1 MLGKLFTGRATPVI
15 AIDRIGFSCL
25 LLIRD
30 RCKGSIEHKSM
41 TVIRYWS
48 SSVVVVGAWRCNK
61 SRYVVLHY
69 ALIEPCTCLLYCML
83 S

>member
-1 MLGKLFTGRATPVI
+1 LLGKLFTGRATPVI

-48 SSVVVVGAWRCNK
+48 SSVVVVSEA
-61 SRYVVLHY
+61 
-69 ALIEPCTCLLYCML
+69 
-83 S
+83 